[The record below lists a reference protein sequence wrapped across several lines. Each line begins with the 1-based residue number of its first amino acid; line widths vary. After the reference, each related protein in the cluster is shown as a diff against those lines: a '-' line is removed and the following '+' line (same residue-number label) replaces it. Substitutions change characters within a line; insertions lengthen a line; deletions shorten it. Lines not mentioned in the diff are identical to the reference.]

1 MKAIFINRDFN
12 ITDLTYLNQELSE
25 ITAIINTISTD
36 NGYILIVVNE
46 KNLN

>member
-25 ITAIINTISTD
+25 TTEIIHTISTY

-46 KNLN
+46 KKLN